1 MVAGEVV
8 LLAIAGVVREALTG
22 IQAIPGPVANPGP
35 PRLSELSAAIGQ
47 GWILRQITWT
57 VSVDQM

>member
-35 PRLSELSAAIGQ
+35 PMLSEFPATMGQ
-47 GWILRQITWT
+47 G
-57 VSVDQM
+57 